1 LDLGSAGLGRRRLAL
16 GREGEGEQ
24 AARPLAERVKG
35 LHARGRT
42 TARLA
47 AQEATARQR
56 REETARWRDEAPT
69 TMLSTISAAFS
80 PVRVVLSF
88 FPSLLL
94 GYLVLGDGDV
104 VAALVDEVEA
114 VADGVAEDRGRA

>member
-1 LDLGSAGLGRRRLAL
+1 M
-16 GREGEGEQ
+16 
-24 AARPLAERVKG
+24 
-35 LHARGRT
+35 
-42 TARLA
+42 ARLA

-56 REETARWRDEAPT
+56 REETARWHDEAPT
-69 TMLSTISAAFS
+69 TRLSTISAAFS

-114 VADGVAEDRGRA
+114 IADGVAEDRGRA

>member
-1 LDLGSAGLGRRRLAL
+1 M
-16 GREGEGEQ
+16 
-24 AARPLAERVKG
+24 
-35 LHARGRT
+35 
-42 TARLA
+42 ARLA

-56 REETARWRDEAPT
+56 CEETAWWRDEAPT
-69 TMLSTISAAFS
+69 TRLSTISAAFS

-104 VAALVDEVEA
+104 VAALVDEVEH
-114 VADGVAEDRGRA
+114 RGCAYWATIFFQCLHR